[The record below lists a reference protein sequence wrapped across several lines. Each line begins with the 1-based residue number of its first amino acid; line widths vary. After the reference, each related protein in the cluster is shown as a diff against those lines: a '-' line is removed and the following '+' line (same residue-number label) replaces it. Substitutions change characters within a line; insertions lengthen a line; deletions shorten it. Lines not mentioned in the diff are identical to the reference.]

1 MVDIAIFASGRGS
14 NADNICTYFKNHALI
29 KVSCV
34 LSDRKEAGVFDV
46 AAKHRV
52 PAVYLTKELLNEPE
66 KILAILRSHNIQFIV
81 LAGYLKLMPVEI
93 INAFR
98 KRIVN
103 IHPALLPKFGGKGMY
118 GMRVHEAVCN
128 AQETETGITIHHVNE
143 QYDEGAIIL
152 QKNVMI
158 DKNDSSQSIADKIH
172 LLEMENFPK
181 EIEKL
186 IIKMDN

>member
-1 MVDIAIFASGRGS
+1 MTLGHEFFFREPQLLLMVMQS
-14 NADNICTYFKNHALI
+14 L
-29 KVSCV
+29 
-34 LSDRKEAGVFDV
+34 
-46 AAKHRV
+46 KHRV

-66 KILAILRSHNIQFIV
+66 KILVILRSHNIQFIV